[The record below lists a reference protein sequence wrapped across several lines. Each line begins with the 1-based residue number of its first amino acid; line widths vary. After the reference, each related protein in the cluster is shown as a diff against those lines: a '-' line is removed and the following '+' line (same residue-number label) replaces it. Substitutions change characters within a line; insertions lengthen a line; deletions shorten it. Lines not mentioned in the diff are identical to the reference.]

1 MLTII
6 TATILALLITFVVLS
21 AVITI
26 AAEQRDA
33 RIAKRSRANR
43 RMALTLKWNEDSFA
57 NKGATITHDDGVTV
71 RVAATVKWVQY
82 SEMVLTA
89 TMYDGKRIFAR
100 DAYTL
105 RNMVGDYMISQGW

>member
-21 AVITI
+21 AVIAI
-26 AAEQRDA
+26 ATDVRNA
-33 RIAKRSRANR
+33 RMDKRSRANR
-43 RMALTLKWNEDSFA
+43 RMALTLKWNEDNYA

-71 RVAATVKWVQY
+71 RVAATVKWMMLR
-82 SEMVLTA
+82 EPVLTA

-105 RNMVGDYMISQGW
+105 RNAVSDYMISQGW